1 MDNTMALLLSD
12 TYKHTHCRMY
22 PSNMTKL
29 VSYLT
34 PRKAMSEQYDKMV
47 FAGIQP
53 FIQKYLIDI
62 FYDNFFDLPWDE
74 VYESYTTYMSVQ
86 LGSPENYDID
96 RIKAL
101 YDLGYLPIEIRA
113 LPEGTV
119 VNMGVPV
126 VEMTNTHE
134 DFAWVVQWIEC
145 ILQAEVWS
153 ASAYATVGH
162 EYYKVAKHWY
172 DKTTD
177 GANPAMA
184 MADFGMRGMSCLEDS
199 IKASAGWLMSF
210 DKTSTIPA
218 LHYLDKYY
226 SADCRKNHIGIGA
239 VSTEHS
245 VMGANYAIDGDE
257 ITFVKRLLTDLYPN
271 TSFSMVSDT
280 YDYWNMV
287 ENILPACKDEIMA
300 HNGKLL
306 VRPDSG
312 DIIEITL
319 KTIQSLW
326 DNFGGTV
333 NSKGYKVLDPHVGL
347 IYGDGCT
354 ILRVKTIYEELAKM
368 GFAANNVVFG
378 VGAFCFHGLF
388 DDNGKFWALTRD
400 MWGMAMKATYGVF
413 GDKKLF
419 IYKDPKTDSGL
430 KKSHKGCCRVWHDEN
445 GYHCED
451 QLMEYVPDDETD
463 LRVVYGPGHVGPAD
477 TFMDSKPTNFAFH
490 DNFEAIRERVRTAK

>member
-1 MDNTMALLLSD
+1 MSQTMAMLLSD

-34 PRKAMSEQYDKMV
+34 PRKAMSEQYNKMV
-47 FAGIQP
+47 FAGLQP
-53 FIQKYLIDI
+53 FINRYLNGI
-62 FYDNFFDLPWDE
+62 FYDDFFNLPWEDVE
-74 VYESYTTYMSVQ
+74 KDYTAYMGVQ
-86 LGSPENYDID
+86 LGHGNYDLD

-101 YDLGYLPIEIRA
+101 HSLGYLPIEIRA
-113 LPEGTV
+113 LPEGTI

-126 VEMTNTHE
+126 VEMTNTHP
-134 DFAWVVQWIEC
+134 DFAWVVQWVEC

-162 EYYKVAKHWY
+162 EYYKVAREWY
-172 DKTTD
+172 EKTTD
-177 GANPAMA
+177 GADPAMA

-210 DKTSTIPA
+210 NKTSTIPA
-218 LHYLDKYY
+218 LPYIDEHYF
-226 SADCRKNHIGIGA
+226 ADCENNHIGIGA

-257 ITFVKRLLTDLYPN
+257 ITFVKRLLTELYPN

-280 YDYWNMV
+280 YDYWNMID
-287 ENILPACKDEIMA
+287 NILPACKDEIMA

-319 KTIQSLW
+319 KTVQKLW
-326 DNFGGTV
+326 DTFGGTI
-333 NSKGYKVLDPHVGL
+333 NSKGYKILDPHIGL

-354 ILRVKTIYEELAKM
+354 ILRVKSIYQRLAEM

-430 KKSHKGCCRVWHDEN
+430 KKSHKGCCRVRKDED

-451 QLMEYVPDDETD
+451 ELLDPVPANETA
-463 LRVVYGPGHVGPAD
+463 LTLVYGVAEHEGELCNMQVWD
-477 TFMDSKPTNFAFH
+477 FYSL
-490 DNFEAIRERVRTAK
+490 IRERLKEAE